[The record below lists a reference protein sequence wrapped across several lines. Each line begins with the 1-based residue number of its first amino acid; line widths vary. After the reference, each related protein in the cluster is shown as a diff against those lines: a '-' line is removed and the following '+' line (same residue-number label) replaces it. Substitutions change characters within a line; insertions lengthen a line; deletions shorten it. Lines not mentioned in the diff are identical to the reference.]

1 MNLKTLKTVNLS
13 HNKLKEFPL
22 FLCQLIHVDFVNLSA
37 NQITSIPHG
46 IDVIS
51 AVEINL
57 NQNQITVLPESL
69 ARCKRL
75 KVLRVEENC
84 IASGGLPPA
93 ILRDSTI
100 SLICIEG
107 NVMSMQEFKDLP
119 DYETVLFM
127 SHVQKSNFSLCIVY
141 GEILCFKKKTRLTS
155 TATYKDYAVELMCM

>member
-100 SLICIEG
+100 SLICLEG

-119 DYETVLFM
+119 DYETVLF
-127 SHVQKSNFSLCIVY
+127 HVTRTKIKFLSL
-141 GEILCFKKKTRLTS
+141 
-155 TATYKDYAVELMCM
+155 